1 MGEGSD
7 YRSPN
12 YKFHS
17 EQGYDEWIY
26 MDRIVV
32 DEDYQSMS
40 IGSKLYTYLI
50 EKLTKE
56 KFKFLCAEVNTDNE
70 GSWRFHQRF
79 GFKIKEK
86 GMDLVTGHESNFLVK
101 ELVPGALKSL

>member
-1 MGEGSD
+1 VGEGSN
-7 YRSPN
+7 YASPN

-50 EKLTKE
+50 
-56 KFKFLCAEVNTDNE
+56 
-70 GSWRFHQRF
+70 
-79 GFKIKEK
+79 
-86 GMDLVTGHESNFLVK
+86 
-101 ELVPGALKSL
+101 